1 MDIVRSYTPVF
12 KSFAAAQDDADD
24 EGGIHLLI
32 KEYPDGAM
40 TFGHLRL
47 ATPETV
53 YRVAICRRGNLP
65 YIRNYPICNT
75 VFNHIYPVG
84 SWIYLPYK

>member
-47 ATPETV
+47 V
-53 YRVAICRRGNLP
+53 ICQVQKILHEL
-65 YIRNYPICNT
+65 IKD
-75 VFNHIYPVG
+75 NH
-84 SWIYLPYK
+84 